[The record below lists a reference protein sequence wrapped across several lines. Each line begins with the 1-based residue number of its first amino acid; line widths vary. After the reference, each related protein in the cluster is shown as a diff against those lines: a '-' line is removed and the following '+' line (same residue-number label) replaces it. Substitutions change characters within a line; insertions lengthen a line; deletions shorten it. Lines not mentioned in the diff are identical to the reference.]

1 MTYRSFAIDPGL
13 TTTGWS
19 VMEDGHVWVDAGLL
33 KPQPRTGA
41 VGVRIDSLC
50 EQLYRLLDDWKPVDV
65 VIEVTSGHVNKGR
78 HKGAGAGLG
87 IYGMAVGELHR
98 QCKWWAS
105 LHSHGQC
112 YPQVHRIEE
121 NLWTARRPKMESR
134 NGKVSRVDLARGL
147 FGQYDPAQDPGGDLA
162 DALMLNCWFQSQ
174 RKLQILEALKYRP
187 DGQ

>member
-19 VMEDGHVWVDAGLL
+19 AMEDGQVLVAGGLL
-33 KPQPRTGA
+33 KPRPRTGE

-50 EQLYRLLDDWKPVDV
+50 EQLYRLLDDYKPLDV
-65 VIEVTSGHVNKGR
+65 VIEVTSGHVNRGR

-121 NLWTARRPKMESR
+121 NLWTARRPKV
-134 NGKVSRVDLARGL
+134 KRVDTARL
-147 FGQYDPAQDPGGDLA
+147 MFPQYDPAQDPGGDLA

-174 RKLQILEALKYRP
+174 RKLQALEALKYRP